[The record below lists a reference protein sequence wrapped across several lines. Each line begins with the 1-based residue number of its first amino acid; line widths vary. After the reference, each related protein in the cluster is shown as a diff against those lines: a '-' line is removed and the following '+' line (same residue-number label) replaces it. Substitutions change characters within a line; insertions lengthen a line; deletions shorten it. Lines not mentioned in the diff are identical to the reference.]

1 WSGRFFQTLV
11 VDSITGR
18 FQLFPNRIAHVMV
31 NTTML
36 IVGGGGAIILLSV
49 AVYKLFWGSR
59 KPKRLVTLQDANV
72 KYPLRL
78 VDKEII
84 SHDTRRFR
92 FALPS
97 RDHVLGLPV
106 GQHIYL
112 HARIDGDPVVRPYTP
127 TTSDEQK
134 GHFDLVIKVYFKN
147 VHPKFPDGGKM
158 SQYLESLKEGD
169 CVDVRGPSGRLV
181 YEGSGQFQIRP
192 DKKSPPVAKRVRR
205 VAMIAGGTGI
215 TPMYQLIQQVLGHA
229 DTDKTQL
236 ALLFANQTEQ
246 DILLRDELE
255 QLRDSKPSQFKLWY
269 TLDRPPEDWRYS
281 SGFVN
286 SEMIGEHLFPPG
298 EDTLVLMCGPP
309 PMINFAC
316 MPSLEKLGF
325 KPDMLF
331 SY

>member
-1 WSGRFFQTLV
+1 
-11 VDSITGR
+11 
-18 FQLFPNRIAHVMV
+18 MV
-31 NTTML
+31 NATVL
-36 IVGGGGAIILLSV
+36 IIGGGGAIILLSV
-49 AVYKLFWGSR
+49 AVYKLLFGSR
-59 KPKRLVTLQDANV
+59 KPKRLITLEDPNV

-97 RDHVLGLPV
+97 REHVLGLPV

-112 HARIDGDPVVRPYTP
+112 SARINGDPVVRPYTP

-158 SQYLESLKEGD
+158 SQHLESLKEGD
-169 CVDVRGPSGRLV
+169 YVEVRGPSGRLV
-181 YEGSGQFQIRP
+181 YEGNGLFQIRP
-192 DKKSPPVAKRVRR
+192 DKKSPPVAKQVRR

-215 TPMYQLIQQVLGHA
+215 TPMYQLIQRVLGHA
-229 DTDKTQL
+229 DTDSTQL

-255 QLRDSKPSQFKLWY
+255 QLRDSHRSRFKLWY
-269 TLDRPPEDWRYS
+269 TLDRPPENWDYS

-286 SEMIGEHLFPPG
+286 SDMISEHLFPPAD
-298 EDTLVLMCGPP
+298 DTLVLMCGPP

-316 MPSLEKLGF
+316 TPSLEKLGF
-325 KPDMLF
+325 KPEMLF